1 MVIMSSNQL
10 CVSTAEAAKMLS
22 ISVSKLRQMTH
33 NKTIPH
39 IRCGRRVLYP
49 VSGIEDW
56 LAQNTIVQTQDG
68 EIDEQ

>member
-1 MVIMSSNQL
+1 MVLNQL
-10 CVSTAEAAKMLS
+10 CVSTAEAAKMMS

-56 LAQNTIVQTQDG
+56 LAQNTIVSAKGGDAV
-68 EIDEQ
+68 EE